1 MSRIWTLVLLSVA
14 AASGCGDL
22 CLNGNQQQSLV
33 CNASGSA
40 TFTSD
45 ADGLSS
51 PETVVTSGSCI
62 LADGACPGFD
72 FLVTRAGAAD
82 MSAATGTG
90 GTVIV
95 SMSKTLRGHVTLP
108 SPTVFIPD
116 AERSVPGTTYLEQ
129 LSLVDGSLDVDAPD
143 DDHFTLAFTIHLR
156 NSANERFTVAGGQA
170 HIDCEQQTEC
180 SVPSS

>member
-1 MSRIWTLVLLSVA
+1 MSRMWTLVLLSVA

-22 CLNGNQQQSLV
+22 CLNGNQQQLLV

-45 ADGLSS
+45 ADGLSA
-51 PETVVTSGSCI
+51 PATVDTSGSCI
-62 LADGACPGFD
+62 LADGPCPGFD
-72 FLVTRAGAAD
+72 FLVTTAGAGG
-82 MSAATGTG
+82 MSVTGAG

-95 SMSKTLRGHVTLP
+95 SMDKTLRGHVTLP
-108 SPTVFIPD
+108 SPMVFIPD
-116 AERSVPGTTYLEQ
+116 AERAVPGTAYFEQ

-143 DDHFTLAFTIHLR
+143 DSHFSVAFTIHLR
-156 NSANERFTVAGGQA
+156 NSANERFTIAGGQA